1 MWAHLAV
8 ALFVALA
15 VAPPARGSDVP
26 SFPLSQA
33 QSPSNSSSPSNA
45 ASRPCH
51 LDLSAELFGGVA
63 AACGAGGG
71 PGSLDRGRCCPVL
84 AAWLFA
90 AHART
95 ALSVPPAPPPS
106 ALAGDE
112 GMGPDGGD
120 DGPMVPYD
128 NQRCVDALGA
138 ALERRGV
145 ALPRP
150 NATCDTVLCF
160 CGIRLH
166 QIGSL
171 RCPAAFAV
179 KAGAAARNA
188 TPTAAVKALEKSCR
202 NASYAGCSRCVQ
214 SLQKL
219 PRLHLHPPTCAAEG
233 EREPRGLRRRRRPRA
248 ADAGAGLPADGP
260 HVAAG
265 QEQDGLHPHRLRRA
279 ARHALHRAPDGVRQR
294 RRGAAV
300 QP

>member
-1 MWAHLAV
+1 MSAHLAV
-8 ALFVALA
+8 AVLLALLA
-15 VAPPARGSDVP
+15 STAHASDVP

-45 ASRPCH
+45 SSPPCH

-95 ALSVPPAPPPS
+95 ALSLPPAPPPS
-106 ALAGDE
+106 ALSGE
-112 GMGPDGGD
+112 GLGPGD

-138 ALERRGV
+138 ALEKRGV
-145 ALPRP
+145 ALPSP
-150 NATCDTVLCF
+150 NKTCDTVLCF

-179 KAGAAARNA
+179 GAAAKNA
-188 TPTAAVKALEKSCR
+188 TPTAAVKDLEKSCR

-214 SLQKL
+214 SLQKVSSFL
-219 PRLHLHPPTCAAEG
+219 ALLAFFFSHNNDIAMVYLFCS
-233 EREPRGLRRRRRPRA
+233 GLFPFLIFHESCHILLSEFMVGRYNSFS
-248 ADAGAGLPADGP
+248 LQLI
-260 HVAAG
+260 HFKCC
-265 QEQDGLHPHRLRRA
+265 
-279 ARHALHRAPDGVRQR
+279 
-294 RRGAAV
+294 
-300 QP
+300 

>member
-1 MWAHLAV
+1 MSAHLAV
-8 ALFVALA
+8 AVLLALLA
-15 VAPPARGSDVP
+15 STAHASDVP

-45 ASRPCH
+45 SSPPCH

-63 AACGAGGG
+63 AACGSGGG

-95 ALSVPPAPPPS
+95 ALSLPPAPSPS
-106 ALAGDE
+106 ALSGEE
-112 GMGPDGGD
+112 GLRPGD

-138 ALERRGV
+138 ALEKREV
-145 ALPRP
+145 ALPTP
-150 NATCDTVLCF
+150 NKTCDTVLCF

-179 KAGAAARNA
+179 GAAAKNA
-188 TPTAAVKALEKSCR
+188 TPTAAVKDLEKSCR

-214 SLQKL
+214 SLQKVSSFLALLAFFSPTIMTL
-219 PRLHLHPPTCAAEG
+219 PWFTFSVLVSSFSHFPRILPYLTFSEFMVGSSNSFSLHLIHFKCC
-233 EREPRGLRRRRRPRA
+233 
-248 ADAGAGLPADGP
+248 
-260 HVAAG
+260 
-265 QEQDGLHPHRLRRA
+265 
-279 ARHALHRAPDGVRQR
+279 
-294 RRGAAV
+294 
-300 QP
+300 